1 MRVAIFL
8 MLIMLLVSCKND
20 RVNNFEIIDIYSVN
34 DEPIAQIDNE
44 VDFYPD
50 CFDSIIKNQ
59 ERQGFGC
66 GNAFVFK
73 SLKEGLITFY
83 VNLEKVSLKG
93 KCQELNLDQ
102 VDIALEVYR
111 NNKNYRDSIKSID
124 YCSCMRYVNSQ
135 SRLEAKIIS
144 GKIIAATKKKTEQ
157 ENIYQLEK
165 YNTEYISV
173 KLTDLKFLHPISKD
187 TIEIEKVV
195 FYSIEVGWDV
205 G

>member
-83 VNLEKVSLKG
+83 VNLEK
-93 KCQELNLDQ
+93 
-102 VDIALEVYR
+102 
-111 NNKNYRDSIKSID
+111 
-124 YCSCMRYVNSQ
+124 
-135 SRLEAKIIS
+135 
-144 GKIIAATKKKTEQ
+144 
-157 ENIYQLEK
+157 
-165 YNTEYISV
+165 
-173 KLTDLKFLHPISKD
+173 FL
-187 TIEIEKVV
+187 
-195 FYSIEVGWDV
+195 
-205 G
+205 